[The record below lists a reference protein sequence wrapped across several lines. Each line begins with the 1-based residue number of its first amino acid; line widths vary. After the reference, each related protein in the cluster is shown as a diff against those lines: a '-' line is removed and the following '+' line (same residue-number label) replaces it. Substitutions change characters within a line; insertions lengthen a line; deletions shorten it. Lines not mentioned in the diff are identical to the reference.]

1 MIIRSLV
8 LDIKCASGSSFAL
21 INDGFIPEERTSM
34 MKSVLLILLLGVVVF
49 VSGCTQVETPENND
63 AGSVQDILPPV
74 IDENTDLPEPD
85 VDVTPEEK
93 PDECGNALG
102 NGNEIISGPSGPDP
116 PGGADR
122 DDSFLSLTVHPEDEN
137 RIFLGTE
144 RNGFLESTDGGLTW
158 TRLRMGLRHTDVGY
172 PEVYDISYSKTDPT
186 ILYAATVD
194 SPGPL
199 VGNYPSTQ
207 AGVYKSIDS
216 GQTWMR
222 INCGITNARV
232 TTVYVSPL
240 DSDRAIVSTPG
251 DFPSFTGSD
260 VSGQF
265 FPGGIFLTT
274 DGGTTWVKKDPF
286 IPEDKNGYKYILSP
300 ESDPNILYT
309 FGLTFNDQE
318 KNTGFLKSVDGGE
331 TWIPFAPEYKK
342 SHVTHFDIA
351 DGCQTI
357 YAIIDERDSREMIKS
372 TDGGVT
378 WETYFLGSSGY
389 KVTISPVDSNWVLF
403 AKVDG
408 LYLSKDGLKS
418 EKKVFDI
425 DNTISD
431 VVFAPTNPN
440 IVYVI
445 QNGFIFYKSTDAG
458 ESFTKMIN
466 LRDDVLN
473 VGL

>member
-1 MIIRSLV
+1 MESFHTLV
-8 LDIKCASGSSFAL
+8 LNSILK
-21 INDGFIPEERTSM
+21 NDGFIPSKRISM
-34 MKSVLLILLLGVVVF
+34 MKSVFLVILLGVVVF
-49 VSGCTQVETPENND
+49 VSGCTQVDIPEDTD

-74 IDENTDLPEPD
+74 DEGNVDTPEPD
-85 VDVTPEEK
+85 VDVTPEKEQ
-93 PDECGNALG
+93 DECGNALG

-116 PGGADR
+116 PGGGDR
-122 DDSFLSLTVHPEDEN
+122 DNAFLSLTVHPEDEN
-137 RIFLGTE
+137 HIFLGTE
-144 RNGFLESTDGGLTW
+144 RNGFLESTDGGVTW
-158 TRLRMGLRHTDVGY
+158 TRQRMGLRHSDVGY
-172 PEVYDISYSKTDPT
+172 PEIYDISYAKSDPT

-199 VGNYPSTQ
+199 IGNYPSAN

-216 GQTWMR
+216 GKTWMR

-251 DFPSFTGSD
+251 DYPSFTRSD
-260 VSGQF
+260 VSDQF

-286 IPEDKNGYKYILSP
+286 IPEDQNGYKYILSL
-300 ESDPNILYT
+300 ESDPNTLYT
-309 FGLTFNDQE
+309 FGLTFNDPQ

-331 TWIPFAPEYKK
+331 TWIPFAPEYKQ
-342 SHVTHFDIA
+342 SHVAHFDIA
-351 DGCQTI
+351 DGGQTI
-357 YAIIDERDSREMIKS
+357 YAIIDEEDSRDLIKS
-372 TDGGVT
+372 TDGGDT

-389 KVTISPVDSNWVLF
+389 TVTISPVDSEWVLF

-418 EKKVFDI
+418 EEKVIDI
-425 DNTISD
+425 DENISD
-431 VVFAPTNPN
+431 VVFAPTDPN
-440 IVYVI
+440 TVYVI
-445 QNGFIFYKSTDAG
+445 ENGYVLHKSTDAG

-473 VGL
+473 VVP